1 MSQKPDSVVELSDTL
16 TLCEFKSG
24 GDRGFWLYDET
35 RGMNLAM
42 KATTEREAF
51 VETLTYYQERLARIE
66 SAYFE
71 LKKRVDDFVINV
83 REKDD
88 DDDDCF

>member
-1 MSQKPDSVVELSDTL
+1 MSQKSDSVVKLSDTL

-42 KATTEREAF
+42 KA
-51 VETLTYYQERLARIE
+51 L
-66 SAYFE
+66 
-71 LKKRVDDFVINV
+71 
-83 REKDD
+83 
-88 DDDDCF
+88 